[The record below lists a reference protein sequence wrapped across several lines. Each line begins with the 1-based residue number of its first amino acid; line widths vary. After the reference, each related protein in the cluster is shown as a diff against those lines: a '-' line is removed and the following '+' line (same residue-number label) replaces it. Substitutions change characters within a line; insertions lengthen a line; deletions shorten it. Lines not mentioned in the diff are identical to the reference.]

1 MYFSLKVCNNRL
13 VCGVAKCKAYPVA
26 NQVLFYTQSFGHKQ
40 NPDWERAMRNRDVR
54 SITLCGCALLCMLSV
69 LCVSCR
75 ASYESLYG
83 SVAIDC
89 AAVRT
94 IQPSDEDI
102 AITHL
107 KILCSQSGAGNASL
121 PPQVRQMGSP
131 IVIDG
136 LLPGTWEITVCG
148 LGSDDGEAVVTRE
161 ASQSILIS
169 SGQTS
174 RAIFS
179 LSYLTEGFGT
189 CAVSLSWSAAAPSI
203 STLSCSLTQEG
214 QTRYTVTDATP
225 FSFSD
230 GVYTGR
236 CASDGVVEVGTYDLD
251 ILLTNRSGARIQF
264 PNLESIRIF
273 SQRHSEGTLP
283 LSFPSA
289 TISHM
294 VQSASFAS
302 DTPVQISI
310 CAFPLEVPIYYTTD
324 GTDPTT
330 SSNLYTAPLI
340 LNRTTTVKA
349 VAALD
354 GYADSAISTG
364 VYTASNFAI
373 TTPPRI
379 GEMDIITSDYQTYA
393 VVILEETGLEEN
405 HYSWYVNGILQ
416 EGEHDYHITLAGL
429 APGTR
434 FRIMAKVQ
442 KGDQSLNTFTHT
454 ENFTIPVEG

>member
-1 MYFSLKVCNNRL
+1 
-13 VCGVAKCKAYPVA
+13 
-26 NQVLFYTQSFGHKQ
+26 
-40 NPDWERAMRNRDVR
+40 MRNRNVR
-54 SITLCGCALLCMLSV
+54 SITLHFCALLCLLSI
-69 LCVSCR
+69 LCISCQ
-75 ASYESLYG
+75 ASYEPLVGSLL
-83 SVAIDC
+83 IDC
-89 AAVRT
+89 SSVRT

-102 AITHL
+102 TVTHL
-107 KILCSQSGAGNASL
+107 RIHCRQSGAGNASL
-121 PPQVRQMGSP
+121 APQVRRMGSP
-131 IVIDG
+131 IVIHG

-148 LGSDDGEAVVTRE
+148 LSSDDGNAVVTRE
-161 ASQSILIS
+161 ASQSVRIA

-174 RAIFS
+174 RALFS

-203 STLSCSLTQEG
+203 SALSCFLTQEG
-214 QTRYTVTDATP
+214 QTRYTVTDDSP
-225 FSFSD
+225 FSVSE

-251 ILLTNRSGARIQF
+251 ILLVNRSGTRIRF
-264 PNLESIRIF
+264 PNLDTIRIF

-283 LSFPSA
+283 LPFPSA

-310 CAFPLEVPIYYTTD
+310 SAFPREVPIYYTTD

-330 SSNLYTAPLI
+330 SSTLYTAPISLS
-340 LNRTTTVKA
+340 RTTTVKA

-373 TTPPRI
+373 TTPPQI
-379 GEMDIITSDYQTYA
+379 GEMDIITTDHETYA
-393 VVILEETGLEEN
+393 VVILEETGLDEN

-416 EGEHDYHITLAGL
+416 EGENDYHITLEGL
-429 APGTR
+429 EPGTR

-442 KGDQSLNTFTHT
+442 KGNLSLNTFTYT
-454 ENFTIPVEG
+454 KYFTIPVEG